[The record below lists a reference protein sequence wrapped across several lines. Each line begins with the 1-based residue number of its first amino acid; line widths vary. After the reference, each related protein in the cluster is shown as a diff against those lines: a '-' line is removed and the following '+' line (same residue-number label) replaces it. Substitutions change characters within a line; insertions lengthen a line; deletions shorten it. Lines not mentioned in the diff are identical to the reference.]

1 MCAMVYLSECSAVY
15 RQPHLRSFNFISDN
29 LSNRLFSSIL
39 VCVRVS
45 VCGADISHVEGLLAL
60 SSATPGGLGNRTPGI
75 GTTLHT
81 HIWSEMT
88 HKYFINHTL

>member
-1 MCAMVYLSECSAVY
+1 MCAMVCLSVCSAVY
-15 RQPHLRSFNFISDN
+15 RQPHSRSSNFISDN
-29 LSNRLFSSIL
+29 LSNRLFSSLL
-39 VCVRVS
+39 VCLCLR

-75 GTTLHT
+75 GTTLRT

-88 HKYFINHTL
+88 SEYFNNHTL